1 MKKTIIS
8 MLSLL
13 LLFCMLLSSCTAPNS
28 PDAGTEY
35 QSESQTEAPTQPSVS
50 NEPAKLQINGL
61 DIAQYSIIYAESEY
75 GDLIDGIGSK
85 YDYNKV
91 TATRLS
97 DLIFE
102 RFGVRLEPKCD
113 ADTSIG
119 RYEILVGQTNREQT
133 QTIQVKTLDIDDY
146 LIKLKDDRLVI
157 CGGASGTTYHAIDSL
172 EAWFSTRVENNL
184 YNVTTDVSLSGSYH
198 LKRIACIGDS
208 ITAGST
214 STDRALYSYPA
225 YLGRMYW
232 QEGVVYQ
239 YGKSSKT
246 MRDDLADSYMAT
258 DEWAAC
264 LANKEKYD
272 AVLIMLGTND
282 SARDKDWSSAD
293 DAAFKSSC
301 RTLCSK
307 LKEHSPNVE
316 LVIMNC
322 PVNFKG
328 NSRNFGSLQ
337 VRNLQSLMVDE
348 LKQDGYKIHL
358 YDMYNYSRTQMGQ
371 ALFPDNL
378 HPTNRGYAK
387 MANAIHTMLGYLFA
401 GETSEYLLN

>member
-1 MKKTIIS
+1 M
-8 MLSLL
+8 SLFL
-13 LLFCMLLSSCTAPNS
+13 LICTLFTACTGVNS
-28 PDAGTEY
+28 NAVPTATNDT
-35 QSESQTEAPTQPSVS
+35 QTETPTTPDTPPVS

-61 DIAQYSIIYAESEY
+61 DISNYSLIYAECEIA
-75 GDLIDGIGSK
+75 DLLAAVGPQ

-113 ADTSIG
+113 TQTSAG
-119 RYEILVGQTNREQT
+119 QYEILVGKTNREQSNT
-133 QTIQVKTLDIDDY
+133 YQIATLPIDDY
-146 LIKLKDDRLVI
+146 LVKLKDDKLVI
-157 CGGASGTTYHAIDSL
+157 CGGANGTTYHAIDAF
-172 EAWFSTRVENNL
+172 ENWFGSIVADNL
-184 YNVTTDVSLSGSYH
+184 YNLTDSVSLSGSYH

-214 STDRALYSYPA
+214 ATDRAVYSYPA

-232 QEGVVYQ
+232 QEGIVYQ
-239 YGKSSKT
+239 YGRSSKT

-328 NSRNFGSLQ
+328 DSRNFGSLQ

-348 LKQDGYKIHL
+348 LKQDGYKIQR
-358 YDMYNYSRTQMGQ
+358 YV
-371 ALFPDNL
+371 
-378 HPTNRGYAK
+378 
-387 MANAIHTMLGYLFA
+387 
-401 GETSEYLLN
+401 